1 MSDDKSI
8 ERAIKRMAK
17 TAGEEYFSNLESSLK
32 TMMEDV
38 KRHHKGWK
46 HAMADRSYENGNKI
60 DSRNKVYEIEWCMHH
75 VVENFRTGTTEGA
88 RAISKITS
96 AFKIEV

>member
-8 ERAIKRMAK
+8 EKAIKRIAK
-17 TAGEEYFSNLESSLK
+17 TAGEEYFSNLECSLK

-38 KRHHKGWK
+38 KRHHKDWK
-46 HAMADRSYENGNKI
+46 QAMAGGSYANGDKI
-60 DSRNKVYEIEWCMHH
+60 DSRNKVKEIEWCMHH
-75 VVENFRTGTTEGA
+75 VAENFRTGTTEGA

-96 AFKIEV
+96 TFKIEV

>member
-38 KRHHKGWK
+38 KRHHKVRK
-46 HAMADRSYENGNKI
+46 HAMAD
-60 DSRNKVYEIEWCMHH
+60 
-75 VVENFRTGTTEGA
+75 
-88 RAISKITS
+88 TS
-96 AFKIEV
+96 